1 MENTSGQGKLAA
13 VPPEIDRWNWGAFLL
28 NWIWGLGNDT
38 YIALLALVPFVNLPM
53 VFVAGANGS
62 RWAWQNRRWDSVEH
76 FQRVQRQ
83 WAKWGVIIL
92 LISLAIPAACVSA
105 ILYSLNN
112 SDAYRAGV
120 TAVQSNPEAVAALGS
135 PISTGLAQG
144 GINCEAGKGCEADI
158 SFSAEGP
165 KGKGTVTVH
174 GTKQVEQWRFDS
186 IYLDVEGT
194 GKRIDLLKPRA
205 QTRKFSPMPPWRADT
220 ACGSAAVFASLP
232 AAYPGLA
239 EFPKPFLPDLGK
251 ISLENKET

>member
-53 VFVAGANGS
+53 VFVLGANGS

-76 FQRVQRQ
+76 FQRVQRK

-92 LISLAIPAACVSA
+92 VVSLSLPAACVSV

-112 SDAYRAGV
+112 SDAYQAGV
-120 TAVQSNPEAVAALGS
+120 TAVQSNPEAIAALGS

-158 SFSAEGP
+158 NFSATGP

-174 GTKQVEQWRFDS
+174 GSKHGEQWSFDKVD
-186 IYLDVEGT
+186 LDVEGT
-194 GKRIDLLKPRA
+194 GKHIDLLKPGA
-205 QTRKFSPMPPWRADT
+205 QTRMLSPIPSQRAD
-220 ACGSAAVFASLP
+220 AAGSPAAVFAGLP
-232 AAYPGLA
+232 AAYP
-239 EFPKPFLPDLGK
+239 
-251 ISLENKET
+251 N